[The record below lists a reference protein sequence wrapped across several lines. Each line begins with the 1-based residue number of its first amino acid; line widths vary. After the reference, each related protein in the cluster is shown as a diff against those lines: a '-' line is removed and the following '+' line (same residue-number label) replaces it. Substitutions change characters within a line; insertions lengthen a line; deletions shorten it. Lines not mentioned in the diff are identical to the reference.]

1 MVRLEIKY
9 AKRQLR
15 ERQRADGTV
24 WRREYWY
31 YRRPG
36 APDDGARLPG
46 VPTSPEFMAALRRF
60 NERAE
65 ERPPE
70 RIEGTFANLVARYKD
85 SPEFTGLR
93 EKTRRDYAAL
103 LKRLEAIIGPFPAAD
118 IDREVVYAIR
128 DRFQETPHQAN
139 YFLRVLRLV
148 LGWAADRGILP
159 NNPAARPRQL
169 TVRPRQA
176 VWSLEAEEAFLA
188 QAGPEMRLAYLLH
201 AFTAQRQGDVLNM
214 TWAQY
219 QRGTIRLRQRKTGAL
234 VEVPAHVTLR
244 AALEEAPRR
253 STHIL
258 TDAKGLPWDADA
270 FRKEWRRVTLLAGLD
285 GLQNRDLRRTA
296 MVRLAEAGATV
307 IEIAAVSGH
316 DIETTQAILETY
328 IPRNGRMA
336 AAAVR
341 RLERTGIRSK
351 PKT

>member
-1 MVRLEIKY
+1 
-9 AKRQLR
+9 
-15 ERQRADGTV
+15 
-24 WRREYWY
+24 
-31 YRRPG
+31 
-36 APDDGARLPG
+36 
-46 VPTSPEFMAALRRF
+46 MAALKRC
-60 NERAE
+60 NERTE

-70 RIEGTFANLVARYKD
+70 TIDGTFANLVKRYKEA
-85 SPEFTGLR
+85 PEFTELR
-93 EKTRRDYAAL
+93 EKTQRDYAAL
-103 LKRLEAIIGPFPAAD
+103 LRRLEGILGPFPIAD

-139 YFLRVLRLV
+139 YLLRVLRLV
-148 LGWAADRGILP
+148 LGWAADRELLP
-159 NNPAARPRQL
+159 ANPAARPRQL
-169 TVRPRQA
+169 TVRPRHQ
-176 VWSLEAEEAFLA
+176 VWSAEAEQAFLA
-188 QAGPEMRLAYLLH
+188 HAGPEMRLAYLVH

-219 QRGTIRLRQRKTGAL
+219 QRGIIRLRQRKTGAL
-234 VEVPAHVTLR
+234 VEVPAHATLR
-244 AALEEAPRR
+244 AALDAAPRC

-270 FRKEWRRVTLLAGLD
+270 FRKEWRRVTLAAGLD

-296 MVRLAEAGATV
+296 MVRLAEAGATA

-341 RLERTGIRSK
+341 RLERADTRSK